1 MDHAPLQW
9 MQWNKEKN
17 ARVTRWFLS
26 LQPFQFRI
34 RHRAGCYHDNAD
46 GLSRAHCLVSQVA
59 QLYAFNSV
67 DGCSILFLASLPY
80 CTAPSI
86 MAFNGT
92 WQVYSQENYEEFL
105 KALAL
110 ADDLI
115 KVAKDIKPVI
125 EIQQNGNNFVVTS
138 KTPKQSVTNSFT
150 LGKEADITTMDGKK
164 LKCTVN
170 MIGGKLVCKS
180 ETFSHEQEIKGN
192 EMVETL
198 TVGSATLIRKSK
210 KV

>member
-1 MDHAPLQW
+1 
-9 MQWNKEKN
+9 
-17 ARVTRWFLS
+17 
-26 LQPFQFRI
+26 
-34 RHRAGCYHDNAD
+34 
-46 GLSRAHCLVSQVA
+46 
-59 QLYAFNSV
+59 
-67 DGCSILFLASLPY
+67 
-80 CTAPSI
+80 

-110 ADDLI
+110 ADDVI

-138 KTPKQSVTNSFT
+138 KTPKQSLTNSFT

-164 LKCTVN
+164 IKCTVN
-170 MIGGKLVCKS
+170 MIGGKLVCKT
-180 ETFSHEQEIKGN
+180 ETFSHEQEVKGN

-198 TVGSATLIRKSK
+198 TVGSAALIRKSK